1 MTNHTKKIGVV
12 GETIAKDYLI
22 AKGYTILGQN
32 YHTRYGEIDII
43 ASPKSTGNAGES
55 SLVFVEVKT
64 RTGQKFGFPEQS
76 VTNTKIEHII
86 SAISA
91 YLQENNLLE
100 RVWQIDVLA
109 IELNEKRKPI
119 ITHYENVTT
128 YLGS

>member
-1 MTNHTKKIGVV
+1 MTYHTKKVGFI
-12 GETIAKDYLI
+12 GETIARDYLVSE
-22 AKGYTILGQN
+22 GYTILGQN

-43 ASPKSTGNAGES
+43 ASPKSTGNVNEN

-64 RTGQKFGFPEQS
+64 RTGQNFGFPEQS

-86 SAISA
+86 AAAYA

-109 IELNEKRKPI
+109 IELNEKGKPT
-119 ITHYENVTT
+119 ITHYENVTSSRG
-128 YLGS
+128 Y